1 MNVVSIYIIDDSVAK
16 RIELFNDEKIS
27 VTSSI
32 ASANDVGKVFT
43 DYSQSFTVPAS
54 DHNNSIFR
62 HWYES
67 EVDNGFL
74 HGQRY
79 NGYIEINTILF
90 KEGKF
95 QLEKANKK
103 NGRIE
108 SYTITFY
115 GNLTQLKDLFKDDK
129 LNTLDYTDL
138 NHPYTSAEIKTRVST
153 LITVLYDV
161 MYPLIGTEK
170 KFYYKT
176 GGTTNDVTLSAN
188 AIKWNSLFPAIRL
201 TSIISFIEEKYGITF
216 TGSFLTLKQW
226 TKLRLYC
233 KNAES
238 LSVPTEQLKINFTSK
253 SSSPAFPEMNL
264 ADDTITINPNIF
276 PSGPV
281 GNNNYTYSNRSVGI
295 RLLISPQGATSLLT
309 KYRIFVY
316 RNGSLF
322 YTYND
327 LIGNSDQY
335 ITVGSLIGNTNQY
348 YFKVD
353 SENPFTFTTQ
363 VIYARSATYKITGS
377 GNPNPINISSD
388 SFANGTSQTTIGSIQ
403 IGNYIPDISV
413 VDFFTGLVKMFNLII
428 VPTTPTSFE
437 LIPLELYYQQGNIND
452 VTEYIR
458 SEEADIE
465 RPKLFKSINFKYEKS
480 ANILNNAFYRT
491 FNLEYGDLVLDNVN
505 MNETSNYEIK
515 LPFENVLFERSQTAG
530 TLYPFET
537 ATIIDKDLKPYTPK
551 PVFIYENGKESVAG
565 TGNNIWITTTS
576 TSEPISSYQR
586 FSNEVTTVPT
596 DLNYLMSSNF
606 GEYQSPWYGTNASNG
621 LYARHYEN
629 YIANIYNPKTR
640 IVKVKAVL
648 PEKLL
653 GSTTTDGF
661 GRKLGLKLNDR
672 LIIRDKRYIIN
683 SFTTDLTTGETDLE
697 LLNDYRTADAA
708 TTVGYRFSSSDV
720 IRVDNTEKEVEY
732 LIYKN
737 EYDSFNI
744 LPQDPAGFVK
754 YVDVSDCVED
764 TALTAIIDPNTSGVE
779 RTGSIGLEYFQNG
792 VSVLT
797 TFLIVRQDV

>member
-1 MNVVSIYIIDDSVAK
+1 MNIVSIYIIDDSVAK

-129 LNTLDYTDL
+129 LNTLDYSVL
-138 NHPYTSAEIKTRVST
+138 NHSYTSAQVIQRINTAGS
-153 LITVLYDV
+153 YSV

-170 KFYYKT
+170 KFYYKSGTSTQDITLTT
-176 GGTTNDVTLSAN
+176 G
-188 AIKWNSLFPAIRL
+188 AIKWNSLFPAIKL
-201 TSIISFIEEKYGITF
+201 KDIIDAIQVKYGITF
-216 TGSFLTLKQW
+216 TGSFLNLIQW
-226 TKLRLYC
+226 KKLRLYC

-253 SSSPAFPEMNL
+253 SSSPAFPEL
-264 ADDTITINPNIF
+264 DLTTDVITINPNIF
-276 PSGPV
+276 PNAG
-281 GNNNYTYSNRSVGI
+281 GITYNNRGI
-295 RLLISPQGATSLLT
+295 SMRLLIAPQGSTSLLT
-309 KYRIFVY
+309 KYRVFIY
-316 RNGSLF
+316 KNNALF
-322 YTYND
+322 FTYSD
-327 LIGNSDQY
+327 LIGNADL
-335 ITVGSLIGNTNQY
+335 TFNAGSLINNTDQY
-348 YFKVD
+348 YFKID
-353 SENPFTFTTQ
+353 SENPFTFISS
-363 VIYARSATYKITGS
+363 VFYFRSANYIPSGS
-377 GNPNPINISSD
+377 GSGIPVSVSSN
-388 SFANGTSQTTIGSIQ
+388 SYANGTSQTTIGSIQ
-403 IGNYIPDISV
+403 IANYIPDISV

-437 LIPLELYYQQGNIND
+437 LIPLELYYNAGNIND

-537 ATIIDKDLKPYTPK
+537 ATFIDKDLKPYTPK
-551 PVFIYENGKESVAG
+551 PVFIYENGEQLVTG
-565 TGNNIWITTTS
+565 TGNNIWMTTTS
-576 TSEPISSYQR
+576 ANQQISSYVR
-586 FSNEVTTVPT
+586 FSNEITTVPT
-596 DLNYLMSSNF
+596 DLNFLMSSNF
-606 GEYQSPWYGTNASNG
+606 GEYQSPWYNQNASNG

-629 YIANIYNPKTR
+629 YIANIYNKKTR

-754 YVDVSDCVED
+754 YVDVTDCVED
-764 TALTAIIDPNTSGVE
+764 TALTVIIDPNTTGVE

>member
-1 MNVVSIYIIDDSVAK
+1 MNVVSIYIIVDSIAK

-43 DYSQSFTVPAS
+43 DYSQSFTIPAS
-54 DHNNSIFR
+54 DHNNSIFK

-67 EVDNGFL
+67 EIDGGFL

-129 LNTLDYTDL
+129 LNSLDYSVL
-138 NHPYTSAEIKTRVST
+138 NHPYNSTEIVNTRINTTGS
-153 LITVLYDV
+153 YSV

-170 KFYYKT
+170 KFYYKS
-176 GGTTNDVTLSAN
+176 GNPSDDISLNSG
-188 AIKWNSLFPAIRL
+188 AIKWNSLFPAIKL
-201 TSIISFIEEKYGITF
+201 VDIMNFIQTKYGITF

-233 KNAES
+233 KNSEL
-238 LSVPTEQLKINFTSK
+238 LSVPTESLGINFTST
-253 SSSPAFPEMNL
+253 SGAAFPEMNL
-264 ADDTITINPNIF
+264 TTDIVTTNNYALPAFSNTNYSGRSIITKLKITPLTGSTTIKYRVFVYKNGTLFNTFSDLININTISIENLPIT
-276 PSGPV
+276 PA
-281 GNNNYTYSNRSVGI
+281 NNNTTYS
-295 RLLISPQGATSLLT
+295 
-309 KYRIFVY
+309 
-316 RNGSLF
+316 
-322 YTYND
+322 
-327 LIGNSDQY
+327 
-335 ITVGSLIGNTNQY
+335 
-348 YFKVD
+348 FKID
-353 SENPFTFTTQ
+353 SENPMTFTTELNYYRFAFGSPGTPNFASTS
-363 VIYARSATYKITGS
+363 YATSA
-377 GNPNPINISSD
+377 
-388 SFANGTSQTTIGSIQ
+388 SQTTTANIQ
-403 IGNYIPDISV
+403 ISNYIPDISV
-413 VDFFTGLVKMFNLII
+413 VDFFTGLIKMFNLMI

-437 LIPLELYYQQGNIND
+437 LIPLELYYQAGNIND

-458 SEEADIE
+458 SEEADID
-465 RPKLFKSINFKYEKS
+465 RPKLFKSINFNYEKS
-480 ANILNNAFYRT
+480 ANVLNNYFYRT
-491 FNLEYGDLVLDNVN
+491 FNLEYGDLVLNNVN

-515 LPFENVLFERSQTAG
+515 LPFENVLFERSRLG
-530 TLYPFET
+530 STLYNFET
-537 ATIIDKDLKPYTPK
+537 ATFIDKDLKPYTPK
-551 PVFIYENGKESVAG
+551 PVFIYENGFTSVAS
-565 TGNNIWITTTS
+565 TGNIWMTTTS
-576 TSEPISSYQR
+576 GNTQIGGYVR
-586 FSNEVTTVPT
+586 FSNEYSTIPT

-621 LYARHYEN
+621 LYKRHYEN

-648 PEKLL
+648 PDKLL
-653 GSTTTDGF
+653 GSTTTNGF

-683 SFTTDLTTGETDLE
+683 SFTTDLTTGETDFE
-697 LLNDYRTADAA
+697 LLNDYRGANAA
-708 TTVGYRFSSSDV
+708 STIGYRFSSSDDV
-720 IRVDNTEKEVEY
+720 RTDNTEQTFDY

-744 LPQDPAGFVK
+744 LPQDPTGFVK
-754 YVDVSDCVED
+754 YVDVTDCVED
-764 TALTAIIDPNTSGVE
+764 TALEVIIDPNTTGLE
-779 RTGSIGLEYFQNG
+779 RTGTIGLEYFQNG

-797 TFLIVRQDV
+797 TYLFVLQDA

>member
-170 KFYYKT
+170 KFYYKSGTSTQDISLST
-176 GGTTNDVTLSAN
+176 G

-201 TSIISFIEEKYGITF
+201 TNIIDAIQVKYGITF

-238 LSVPTEQLKINFTSK
+238 LNVPTEQLKINFTTK

-264 ADDTITINPNIF
+264 TTDTITINPNIF
-276 PSGPV
+276 PNAG
-281 GNNNYTYSNRSVGI
+281 GITYSNRSI
-295 RLLISPQGATSLLT
+295 SFRLFISPTGSTSLLT
-309 KYRIFVY
+309 KYRIFIY
-316 RNGSLF
+316 KNNALF
-322 YTYND
+322 FTYSD
-327 LIGNSDQY
+327 LIGNADL
-335 ITVGSLIGNTNQY
+335 TFNAGSLINNTDQY
-348 YFKVD
+348 YFKID
-353 SENPFTFTTQ
+353 SENPFTFTTSLFY
-363 VIYARSATYKITGS
+363 IKSAFYVNSNNAPITVNS
-377 GNPNPINISSD
+377 TPT
-388 SFANGTSQTTIGSIQ
+388 AAGTSQTTIGSIQ

-551 PVFIYENGKESVAG
+551 PIFIYENGKESVAG
-565 TGNNIWITTTS
+565 TGNNIWMTTT
-576 TSEPISSYQR
+576 TVNEPISSYQR

-606 GEYQSPWYGTNASNG
+606 GEYQSPWYNQNASNG

-629 YIANIYNPKTR
+629 YIANIYNKKTR

-754 YVDVSDCVED
+754 YVDVTDCVED

>member
-1 MNVVSIYIIDDSVAK
+1 MNIVSIYIIDDSVAK

-129 LNTLDYTDL
+129 LNTLDYSVL
-138 NHPYTSAEIKTRVST
+138 NHSYTSAQVIQRINTAGS
-153 LITVLYDV
+153 YSV

-170 KFYYKT
+170 KFYYKSGTSTQDITLTT
-176 GGTTNDVTLSAN
+176 G
-188 AIKWNSLFPAIRL
+188 AIKWNSLFPAIKL
-201 TSIISFIEEKYGITF
+201 KDIIDAIQVKYGITF
-216 TGSFLTLKQW
+216 TGSFLNLIQW
-226 TKLRLYC
+226 KKLRLYC

-238 LSVPTEQLKINFTSK
+238 LSVATEQLKINFTTK
-253 SSSPAFPEMNL
+253 SSSPAFPEL
-264 ADDTITINPNIF
+264 DLTTDVITINPNIF
-276 PSGPV
+276 PNAG
-281 GNNNYTYSNRSVGI
+281 GITYNNRSI
-295 RLLISPQGATSLLT
+295 SMRLLITPQGSTSLLT
-309 KYRIFVY
+309 KYRVFVY
-316 RNGSLF
+316 KNNALF
-322 YTYND
+322 FTYSD
-327 LIGNSDQY
+327 LIGNADL
-335 ITVGSLIGNTNQY
+335 TFNAGSLINNTDQY

-353 SENPFTFTTQ
+353 SENPFTFISS
-363 VIYARSATYKITGS
+363 VFYFRSANYIPSGS
-377 GNPNPINISSD
+377 GSGIPVSVSSN

-403 IGNYIPDISV
+403 IANYIPDITV
-413 VDFFTGLVKMFNLII
+413 VDFFSGLVKMFNLII

-437 LIPLELYYQQGNIND
+437 LIPLELYYNAGNIND

-515 LPFENVLFERSQTAG
+515 LPFENVLFERSQIAG

-537 ATIIDKDLKPYTPK
+537 ATFIDKDLKPYTPK
-551 PVFIYENGKESVAG
+551 PVFIYENGQELVTG
-565 TGNNIWITTTS
+565 TGNNIWMTTT
-576 TSEPISSYQR
+576 TTNQQISSYVR
-586 FSNEVTTVPT
+586 FSNEITTVPT
-596 DLNYLMSSNF
+596 DLNFLMSSNF
-606 GEYQSPWYGTNASNG
+606 GEYQSPWYNQNASNG

-754 YVDVSDCVED
+754 YVDVTDCVED
-764 TALTAIIDPNTSGVE
+764 TALTAIIEPNTSGVE

>member
-1 MNVVSIYIIDDSVAK
+1 MNIVSIYITVDSVAK

-27 VTSSI
+27 VTSALSN
-32 ASANDVGKVFT
+32 ANDVGKVFT
-43 DYSQSFTVPAS
+43 DYSQSFTIPAS
-54 DHNNSIFR
+54 DHNNSIFK

-67 EVDNGFL
+67 EVDGGFL

-79 NGYIEINTILF
+79 NGYIEINTVLF

-108 SYTITFY
+108 SYTVTFY

-129 LNTLDYTDL
+129 LNTLDYTTL
-138 NHPYTSAEIKTRVST
+138 NHTYTSTTIISRINAPFA
-153 LITVLYDV
+153 LPV

-176 GGTTNDVTLSAN
+176 GGTTNDITISAN
-188 AIKWNSLFPAIRL
+188 AIKWNGLFPAIKL
-201 TSIISFIEEKYGITF
+201 VDIMNFIQTKYGITF

-233 KNAES
+233 KNAET

-253 SSSPAFPEMNL
+253 NPAAPLFPEMNL
-264 ADDTITINPNIF
+264 TTDTITIDPNIF
-276 PSGPV
+276 PDGAV
-281 GNNNYTYSNRSVGI
+281 GNNYYTYSNRAVGI
-295 RLLISPQGATSLLT
+295 KLLIAPQGATSLIT
-309 KYRIFVY
+309 KYRVFVY
-316 RNGSLF
+316 KNGSLF

-327 LIGNSDQY
+327 LIGNSELP
-335 ITVGSLIGNTNQY
+335 ISVGSLIGNTNQY

-353 SENPFTFTTQ
+353 SENPFTFASS
-363 VIYARSATYKITGS
+363 VFYFKSATYKITGS
-377 GNPNPINISSD
+377 GNPNPINISSTF
-388 SFANGTSQTTIGSIQ
+388 SATGTSQTTVGSIQ
-403 IGNYIPDISV
+403 IANYIPDITV
-413 VDFFTGLVKMFNLII
+413 VDFFSGLVKMFNLII

-437 LIPLELYYQQGNIND
+437 LIPLELYYNAGNIND
-452 VTEYIR
+452 VTQYIR

-480 ANILNNAFYRT
+480 NNILNNAFYRT

-530 TLYPFET
+530 VLYPFET
-537 ATIIDKDLKPYTPK
+537 ATFIDKDLKPYTPK
-551 PVFIYENGKESVAG
+551 PVFIYENGTESVAG
-565 TGNNIWITTTS
+565 TGNTIFITTTGVNPFS
-576 TSEPISSYQR
+576 LESYQR

-629 YIANIYNPKTR
+629 YIANIYNKKTR
-640 IVKVKAVL
+640 IIKVKAVF
-648 PEKLL
+648 PDKLL
-653 GSTTTDGF
+653 GSNTTNGF
-661 GRKLGLKLNDR
+661 GTKLGLKLNDR

-697 LLNDYRTADAA
+697 LINDYRGADAA
-708 TTVGYRFSSSDV
+708 STVGYKLSSSDF
-720 IRVDNTEKEVEY
+720 IRVDNTTKEVEY
-732 LIYKN
+732 TIYKN

-744 LPQDPAGFVK
+744 LSSTSFLK
-754 YVDVSDCVED
+754 YVAASNLVDD
-764 TALTAIIDPNTSGVE
+764 TALQVIIDPNTSGVE
-779 RTGSIGLEYFQNG
+779 RTGTINLQYFKNG
-792 VSVLT
+792 TSVLT
-797 TFLIVRQDV
+797 TYLFVLQDA

>member
-1 MNVVSIYIIDDSVAK
+1 MNIVSIYIIDDSVAK

-138 NHPYTSAEIKTRVST
+138 NHSYTSAEIKTRVST

-201 TSIISFIEEKYGITF
+201 TSIISFIEAKYGITF

-238 LSVPTEQLKINFTSK
+238 LNVPTEQLKINFTTK

-264 ADDTITINPNIF
+264 TTDTITINPNIF
-276 PSGPV
+276 PNAG
-281 GNNNYTYSNRSVGI
+281 GITYSNRSI
-295 RLLISPQGATSLLT
+295 SFRLFISPTGSTSLLT
-309 KYRIFVY
+309 KYRIFIY
-316 RNGSLF
+316 KNNALF
-322 YTYND
+322 FTYSD
-327 LIGNSDQY
+327 LIGNADL
-335 ITVGSLIGNTNQY
+335 TFNAGSLINNTDQY

-353 SENPFTFTTQ
+353 SENPFTFTTSLFY
-363 VIYARSATYKITGS
+363 IKSAFYVNSNNAPITVNS
-377 GNPNPINISSD
+377 TPT
-388 SFANGTSQTTIGSIQ
+388 AAGTSQTTIGSIQ

-480 ANILNNAFYRT
+480 ANILNNAFYTT
-491 FNLEYGDLVLDNVN
+491 FNLEYGDLILDNVN

-551 PVFIYENGKESVAG
+551 PIFIYENGKESVAG
-565 TGNNIWITTTS
+565 TGNNIWMTTT
-576 TSEPISSYQR
+576 TVNEPISSYQR

-606 GEYQSPWYGTNASNG
+606 GEYQSPWYNQNASNG

-629 YIANIYNPKTR
+629 YIANIYNKKTR